1 MPTDVRLPPRGAKY
15 YHRVM
20 EERQVKYQLG
30 ALSRVEPLTFGEP
43 GQRTFRLDLHS
54 GSASCS
60 LWLEKEQLLQ
70 LGVYLRDYVAGLST
84 EEKDRDSSPQEP
96 SWGGSEESIDFKA
109 GQMFLSHDRETNS
122 FYLQAHERET
132 DEEREEGEAE
142 SISFWITLDQAGAL
156 AEESLRICA
165 AGRPTCFLCGQPINP
180 DGHICPR
187 ANGHTVL
194 EAG

>member
-1 MPTDVRLPPRGAKY
+1 
-15 YHRVM
+15 M
-20 EERQVKYQLG
+20 EEKQVKYQLG
-30 ALSRVEPLTFGEP
+30 ALSRVEPATFGQP
-43 GQRTFRLDLHS
+43 GRRTFRLELHS
-54 GSASCS
+54 GPAYCT

-70 LGVYLRDYVAGLST
+70 LGVYLRDFVGSLPEAERS
-84 EEKDRDSSPQEP
+84 RASEP
-96 SWGGSEESIDFKA
+96 NEPAWRGGEASIDFKA
-109 GQMFLSHDRETNS
+109 GQMFLSHDKETNS

-132 DEEREEGEAE
+132 EEERPEGEAD
-142 SISFWITLDQAGAL
+142 SVSFWITMTQATEL

-180 DGHICPR
+180 EGHVCPR